1 MGHGCAT
8 CGGWVKGG
16 LINLELDS
24 FKILA
29 DSVADFVWV
38 KDRGG
43 RFVLVNKAMHER
55 IFCEKDVSDVIG
67 KTDAEIALPFRDA
80 GYQHDFDLKCMESD
94 LIVYETKTPRKFEQ
108 HGYFKDIFLRLE
120 VYKTP
125 IFDTGNEVIG
135 TVGYAR
141 DITGC
146 RKTQGETHDQKQRFA
161 ILAEQAPFGLVM
173 IDRDGNYR
181 YANRKFIEMFGYDLA
196 DIPDGKTWFRRACPD
211 TAYRKKVVARWKD
224 DCDELKPG
232 EKKPWIFT
240 VKCKDRSEKIAN
252 FIPVQLETGE
262 IAIACE
268 DITSYV
274 TARRALE
281 DSQRKLADIVN
292 YLPDATMVIDSSGR
306 IIAWNKSMEKLTGMR
321 AENILGAGDYEYA
334 IPFYGRRRPILVDL
348 ALNPEDKAI
357 EGQYPY
363 VTREEDTLLTELFVP
378 TFGREGAYLWATAKA
393 LYDMS
398 GNIVGAIETIRN
410 VTEIKL
416 GQEAIRQ
423 SAEKYRT
430 LFDESLDVI
439 FIAAPEGKLLDI
451 NTAGVKLFGYESK
464 KELLEVDIGNDLYF
478 NEADR
483 RFYRETIEREGCV
496 NSFEL
501 TLKKKDG
508 RKVTVSLNATAVF
521 DGQGKVVAYRGTMRD
536 ITNVKLLEQ
545 QLLESQKME
554 TLGRL
559 AGGIAHDFNNILNI
573 ILGGA
578 QLIKMKASFDE
589 KINGY
594 LTSIEKAVFRASDF
608 VKQLLAFSRRQILN
622 FEVVSLNDIVADF
635 TKMINRIIGENIEM
649 EIIPAADMPK
659 IKVDIAQAN
668 QILLNLVV
676 NARDAMARG
685 GTLTIS
691 TSSEIVDKEFCF
703 SHVGAKPGRY
713 AALTI
718 SDTGEGIDPETVK
731 KIFEPFFT
739 TKRTGEGTGLGLS
752 VVYGIVKQH
761 GGFITVESKIGEGTK
776 FKVYFAAVDDKK
788 RKEASRI
795 EPVLGGSERILIVE
809 DDATLREISSEML
822 SMLGYGVILASD
834 GEEAIRIFREQMG
847 AIDLVIIDVVMP
859 RLSGKETY
867 ALIRDL
873 KPSIQALFITGYQI
887 DEAHTGFIIE
897 KGLDAVQKPFS
908 IETLGR
914 KVREALNKKA

>member
-1 MGHGCAT
+1 MGHGYET
-8 CGGWVKGG
+8 CWIKGG

-29 DSVADFVWV
+29 DSIADFVWV
-38 KDRGG
+38 KDREG
-43 RFVLVNKAMHER
+43 RFVLINKAMYER
-55 IFCEKDVSDVIG
+55 IFHEKDVGAVIG
-67 KTDAEIALPFRDA
+67 KTDAEIALSVRDA
-80 GYQHDFDLKCMESD
+80 GYQHDFERKCVESD
-94 LIVYETKTPRKFEQ
+94 RIVYETKTPRKFDH

-125 IFDTGNEVIG
+125 IFDTTNEIIG

-141 DITGC
+141 DITER
-146 RKTQGETHDQKQRFA
+146 RKALEEPHDQRQRFA
-161 ILAEQAPFGLVM
+161 IFAEQVPFGLMM

-196 DIPDGKTWFRRACPD
+196 DIPDGKAWFGRACPD
-211 TAYRKKVVARWKD
+211 AVYRNKVIAQWKD
-224 DCDELKPG
+224 SCDDFKPG

-240 VKCKDRSEKIAN
+240 VKCKDQSEKIAN
-252 FIPVQLETGE
+252 FIPARLETGE
-262 IAIACE
+262 LAIACE
-268 DITSYV
+268 DITRYV
-274 TARRALE
+274 TAQRALE
-281 DSQRKLADIVN
+281 NSQRRLADIVN

-306 IIAWNKSMEKLTGMR
+306 IIAWNESMEKLTGVR
-321 AENILGAGDYEYA
+321 AENIIGAGDYEYA

-348 ALNPEDKAI
+348 ALNSGDKTI
-357 EGQYPY
+357 EEQYPS
-363 VTREEDTLLTELFVP
+363 VTREEDTLTTELFVP
-378 TFGREGAYLWATAKA
+378 TFGQEGAYLWAKAKA
-393 LYDMS
+393 LRDIS

-410 VTEIKL
+410 VTEAKL

-439 FIAAPEGKLLDI
+439 FIATPEGKLFDI

-483 RFYRETIEREGCV
+483 CFYRETIEREGCV

-501 TLKKKDG
+501 ALKKKDG

-521 DGQGKVVAYRGTMRD
+521 DERGKVVAYRGTMRD

-578 QLIKMKASFDE
+578 QLIKMKATFDD

-622 FEVVSLNDIVADF
+622 FEVISLNDIVADF

-649 EIIPAADMPK
+649 KIVPAANMPK
-659 IKVDIAQAN
+659 IKVDIAQVN

-676 NARDAMARG
+676 NARDAMTGG

-703 SHVGAKPGRY
+703 SHVGAKPGSY
-713 AALTI
+713 AVLTI
-718 SDTGEGIDPETVK
+718 SDTGEGIDPEMVK

-739 TKRTGEGTGLGLS
+739 TKKTGEGTGLGLS

-761 GGFITVESKIGEGTK
+761 GGFITVESKTGEGTV

-788 RKEASRI
+788 RRDASRI
-795 EPVLGGSERILIVE
+795 EPVLGGTEQILIVE

-822 SMLGYGVILASD
+822 SMLGYRVILASD
-834 GEEAIRIFREQMG
+834 GEEAIRIFREKVNE
-847 AIDLVIIDVVMP
+847 IDLVIIDMVMP

-867 ALIRDL
+867 TLIKSL
-873 KPSIQALFITGYQI
+873 QPSIQALFVTGYQI
-887 DEAHTGFIIE
+887 DEVHTGFIIE
-897 KGLDAVQKPFS
+897 RGLDAVQKPFS

-914 KVREALNKKA
+914 KVREVLNKKA

>member
-1 MGHGCAT
+1 MGHGCVT

-38 KDRGG
+38 KDREG
-43 RFVLVNKAMHER
+43 RFVLVNKAMCER
-55 IFCEKDVSDVIG
+55 IFRGRDVSDVIG

-80 GYQHDFDLKCMESD
+80 GHQHDFDMKCMESD
-94 LIVYETKTPRKFEQ
+94 LIVYETKTPRKFDQ
-108 HGYFKDIFLRLE
+108 HGYFRDAFLRLE

-146 RKTQGETHDQKQRFA
+146 GKTQGEMHDQKQRFA

-181 YANRKFIEMFGYDLA
+181 YVNKKFIEMFGYDLA

-211 TAYRKKVVARWKD
+211 TAYRKKVVAQWKD
-224 DCDELKPG
+224 DCDDFKPG

-240 VKCKDRSEKIAN
+240 VTCKDRSEKIAN
-252 FIPVQLETGE
+252 FIPVQLENGE

-268 DITSYV
+268 DITGYV

-292 YLPDATMVIDSSGR
+292 YLPDATMVIDSSGK
-306 IIAWNKSMEKLTGMR
+306 IIAWNKSMEKLTGVR
-321 AENILGAGDYEYA
+321 AENILGAGDYEHA

-348 ALNPEDKAI
+348 ALNPEDKTI
-357 EGQYPY
+357 EKQYPS

-378 TFGREGAYLWATAKA
+378 TFGREGAYLWAKAKA
-393 LYDMS
+393 LYDIS
-398 GNIVGAIETIRN
+398 GKIVGAIETIRN

-439 FIAAPEGKLLDI
+439 FIATPEGKLLDI

-483 RFYRETIEREGCV
+483 RFYQETIEREGSV

-622 FEVVSLNDIVADF
+622 FEVISLNDIVTDF

-649 EIIPAADMPK
+649 EIIPAADMLK
-659 IKVDIAQAN
+659 IKVDIAQVN

-685 GTLTIS
+685 GTLTIA

-713 AALTI
+713 AALAI

-788 RKEASRI
+788 RKETSRI
-795 EPVLGGSERILIVE
+795 EPVMGGTERILIVE

-822 SMLGYGVILASD
+822 SMLGYSVILASD
-834 GEEAIRIFREQMG
+834 GEEAIRIFKGQMS

-867 ALIRDL
+867 AAIKDL

-897 KGLDAVQKPFS
+897 RGLDAVQKPFS

-914 KVREALNKKA
+914 KVREVLNKKT